1 MEKGVGR
8 RGSKE
13 CEGKMLFPIKG
24 KKKEKDIRGGYLKG
38 KREKRKYNS
47 C

>member
-1 MEKGVGR
+1 MERGVGR
-8 RGSKE
+8 RGSKK

-24 KKKEKDIRGGYLKG
+24 KKEKDIRGGYLKG

>member
-1 MEKGVGR
+1 MERGVGR

-13 CEGKMLFPIKG
+13 CEEKMLFPIKE
-24 KKKEKDIRGGYLKG
+24 KKEKDIRGGYLKG
-38 KREKRKYNS
+38 KRKKRKYNS